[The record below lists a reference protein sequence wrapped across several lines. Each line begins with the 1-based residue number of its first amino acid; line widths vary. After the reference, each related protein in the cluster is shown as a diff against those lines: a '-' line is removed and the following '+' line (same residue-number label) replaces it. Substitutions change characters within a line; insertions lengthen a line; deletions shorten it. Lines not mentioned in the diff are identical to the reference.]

1 MSFNR
6 LIYDSCET
14 SQRNNESRGVLDFML
29 DPVRI
34 ENPKKCR
41 HQLGLVG
48 GANVSNIRGNLVDLE
63 TDLFGITRKASNCPC
78 KKYLNKCSVAN
89 EGEDCEVKSINIP
102 GNCSTVG
109 RDIDTTMTHLP
120 NCQTIRYKPVPLP
133 APIDLGHCP
142 VTDARKGCCGKR
154 PEECFCLDDGSL
166 CGGKNLL

>member
-1 MSFNR
+1 M
-6 LIYDSCET
+6 LAT
-14 SQRNNESRGVLDFML
+14 SE
-29 DPVRI
+29 
-34 ENPKKCR
+34 
-41 HQLGLVG
+41 
-48 GANVSNIRGNLVDLE
+48 GNLVDLE

-109 RDIDTTMTHLP
+109 RDIDTTMAHLP

-154 PEECFCLDDGSL
+154 PEECFCLMMEVFAVEKIF
-166 CGGKNLL
+166 CNYI